1 MKKLHPLSM
10 TILLF
15 TLIGC
20 AKDIFFQ
27 KKSINGLTDTTELS
41 DFANQYF
48 WQNFHQGNYEKLD
61 SIIYYLSASYN
72 ENPNHLETITHL
84 GFSHIWKL
92 SERDRL
98 DLIPPTITD
107 HAVLSLRYFDESQ
120 KLNKNDPITL
130 GFLADMKMIVGD
142 IAQDDKLIRQGYFE
156 GLKSIRQWKTF
167 NYFTVGYIL
176 SRLDFDSWQFE
187 KGLEWQWKTLDECNG
202 EKFNRENPSILEY
215 LDKENSES
223 DIHNK
228 RACWNSWIAPHNV
241 EGFYMNMGD
250 MLVKKGD
257 WEKAIEIYQ
266 LAKDVPQ
273 YDTWDFKETLEKRIV
288 NAEKNVN
295 NFRKKLDRA
304 EKNEEDNVMLINSSI
319 SCVSCHKMSEED
331 KLIYKDFDWD
341 KYKEEFNIYGLN

>member
-1 MKKLHPLSM
+1 M
-10 TILLF
+10 
-15 TLIGC
+15 
-20 AKDIFFQ
+20 
-27 KKSINGLTDTTELS
+27 
-41 DFANQYF
+41 
-48 WQNFHQGNYEKLD
+48 
-61 SIIYYLSASYN
+61 
-72 ENPNHLETITHL
+72 
-84 GFSHIWKL
+84 
-92 SERDRL
+92 
-98 DLIPPTITD
+98 
-107 HAVLSLRYFDESQ
+107 
-120 KLNKNDPITL
+120 
-130 GFLADMKMIVGD
+130 GFLADLKMTVGD
-142 IAQDDKLIRQGYFE
+142 IAQDDKLTRQGYFE

-167 NYFTVGYIL
+167 NYFTIGYIL

-187 KGLEWQWKTLDECNG
+187 KGLEWQWKTLDECYG

-228 RACWNSWIAPHNV
+228 RACWNSWIAPHND

-304 EKNEEDNVMLINSSI
+304 EKNELDNVMLINSSI
-319 SCVSCHKMSEED
+319 SCMSCHKMSDED